1 MRGAAPGNAPRT
13 HLEQVMG
20 GIAGTRKTQSAPNTL
35 SLPRNMHLG
44 LGRTPGYWSEA
55 VFGVKS
61 WDIRLVQRSP
71 RCIFRALNIAL
82 RRAVKRHARIR

>member
-13 HLEQVMG
+13 RLEQVMS

-55 VFGVKS
+55 VFGVNSSHGTSDLSKG
-61 WDIRLVQRSP
+61 VQDVFSGP
-71 RCIFRALNIAL
+71 
-82 RRAVKRHARIR
+82 